1 MTITG
6 TYRTIITMVVW
17 RMCCCCAAVLG
28 DAIGFYMSALTY
40 KGQVCI
46 HVDINVIIIFTDMMV
61 RSYL

>member
-1 MTITG
+1 
-6 TYRTIITMVVW
+6 
-17 RMCCCCAAVLG
+17 MCCCCAAVLG